1 MCLEPLSLATT
12 AEWGSFRVVDQGI
25 VNVHFSW
32 TVHKCMVLGLPW
44 LGIIWPNQ
52 YPISWGFLAKDGKR
66 PPGGRGRAWPEPKLW
81 VLVKDFLLPLSS
93 LFWYFS
99 SILKYLLLGMARH
112 TYTHP
117 LFPFSFSLPCS
128 PQQVL
133 SQTVLEQSFCLSLLG
148 APQCELLCLAEGSS
162 LVVRGREG
170 EDQCL
175 LPHL

>member
-1 MCLEPLSLATT
+1 
-12 AEWGSFRVVDQGI
+12 
-25 VNVHFSW
+25 
-32 TVHKCMVLGLPW
+32 
-44 LGIIWPNQ
+44 
-52 YPISWGFLAKDGKR
+52 
-66 PPGGRGRAWPEPKLW
+66 
-81 VLVKDFLLPLSS
+81 
-93 LFWYFS
+93 
-99 SILKYLLLGMARH
+99 MARH

-175 LPHL
+175 LPHLWIYYELLGLSVPKVGRGTRILLPAPVG